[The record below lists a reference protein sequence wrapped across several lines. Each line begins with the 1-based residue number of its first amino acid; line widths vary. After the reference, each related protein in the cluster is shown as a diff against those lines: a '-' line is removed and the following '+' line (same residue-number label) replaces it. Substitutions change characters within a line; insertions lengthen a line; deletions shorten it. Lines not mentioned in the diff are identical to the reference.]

1 MQPVRK
7 VLSATHF
14 KYLPDAKKW
23 TPCSPGDPEA
33 QEKSWMDI
41 ESDELQEP
49 PLRVADFLKSL
60 DSVRPTVTA
69 EDIRKHDAW
78 TMESGE
84 LPALLLRPPAL
95 IRSSQGTRGCNERQP
110 YHDLLYYC
118 AYSSLVS
125 RLE

>member
-1 MQPVRK
+1 
-7 VLSATHF
+7 
-14 KYLPDAKKW
+14 
-23 TPCSPGDPEA
+23 
-33 QEKSWMDI
+33 MDI

-95 IRSSQGTRGCNERQP
+95 IRSPRARGGVM
-110 YHDLLYYC
+110 
-118 AYSSLVS
+118 SVS
-125 RLE
+125 RIMTCCTIARIHLWFLVWNRLIFAP